1 MNGQTP
7 LASHQTASIDNR
19 IRGAVWGQFTGDAFC
34 LGSHWIYDLDELRQR
49 FPSGLRGFDLP
60 LEGHYHYGKQPG
72 HLTHYGDAALLLLQ
86 SLAENGAF
94 DAVDF
99 GSRFVARMESIDY
112 HGYRDHA
119 AKGTVA
125 NALSFCAAHPGEAY
139 SFQDGADDDQPAT
152 VTRLAPL
159 AALYYKDDNY
169 LAIVERVTR
178 VCQNNNRAVA
188 YAQAHALIMRE
199 LFSGNALQESFA
211 AVATAMASKGVE
223 GNEVADKIRQ
233 AIAAQD
239 QDVTTATLAFG
250 QSCPLAS
257 SFPSAIHCCLR
268 HSGNIGEAIK
278 ATAEAG
284 GDNAGRAAMIG
295 AWLGSYYGIA
305 AVPVEWRNRLTAQGV
320 ITDAV
325 ERIIALSRQ
334 HR

>member
-19 IRGAVWGQFTGDAFC
+19 IRGAVWGQFVGDAFC
-34 LGSHWIYDLDELRQR
+34 LGSHWIYDLDELRRR
-49 FPSGLRGFDLP
+49 FPDGLNGFDLP

-112 HGYRDHA
+112 YGYRDHA

-125 NALSFCAAHPGEAY
+125 NALSFYAAHSGEAY

-169 LAIVERVTR
+169 LAIVERATR

-199 LFSGNALQESFA
+199 LFSGNALQESFVA
-211 AVATAMASKGVE
+211 AATMMAGKDTE
-223 GNEVADKIRQ
+223 GNEVADRIHQ

-257 SFPSAIHCCLR
+257 SFPSALHCCLR
-268 HSGNIGEAIK
+268 HSENIDEAIK

-295 AWLGSYYGIA
+295 AWLGSYHGIA
-305 AVPVEWRNRLTAQGV
+305 AIPVEWRNRLTAQDV
-320 ITDAV
+320 ITDYV
-325 ERIIALSRQ
+325 ERIIMLSQQ